1 MTQPHVPIPPPAD
14 TVARRR
20 REPWDGP
27 LTGEAIPPPPPPAAV
42 GLPRPREG
50 IEAGLTAGD
59 VVHVPPEVL
68 GVIGFGEVVDR
79 ALELLLGSQPA
90 TPCLVGPSGSG
101 RTTALAALTAALA
114 DRGSAGSGAAPR
126 LLRVRAEV
134 VLGARRGET
143 LREVVGALDEGAV
156 LALDDVEVL
165 IGLASPAVDFDLR
178 GVVRSIVS
186 RPEHRVILTVDAAHV
201 ARLRREEAELW
212 DELAIIDLPEPD
224 ATTLAAIAT
233 RRRAVHE
240 QRDGVTV
247 DAAAADRAAS
257 PAGPG
262 EGRAHPGLLVDRL
275 DRAVTRALI
284 DRRSAVTA
292 DDVEVPEVD
301 RGWAEVDLASLRER
315 IRGRVLGQDRM
326 VDAVVDRLELTSLRL
341 DVNPHRPNGVFLFV
355 GPSGVGKTALAK
367 ALAEESFGSSG
378 GLVRLDMSEYSD
390 DNSVSRLF
398 GPPPG
403 YIGSDLPAG
412 WLTTKVRERPV
423 SVVLLDEIEKA
434 HPTVW
439 TTFLQVLDDGRLT
452 DTTGETTSFAETV
465 VIMTSNLGTR
475 SFTRSPVGFDAGS
488 DDQAEA
494 DVRAELRRVMPPE
507 LIGRIDE
514 VLVLEPLSLEVVERI
529 AAREVA
535 LGIQRLAERGWVIDV
550 APGIVEH
557 LAGLD
562 FDPSLGA
569 RHLQRNLERW
579 LLRPAVALPP
589 GRLRAR
595 VDGDSIVVEPD
606 VR

>member
-1 MTQPHVPIPPPAD
+1 
-14 TVARRR
+14 
-20 REPWDGP
+20 
-27 LTGEAIPPPPPPAAV
+27 
-42 GLPRPREG
+42 
-50 IEAGLTAGD
+50 
-59 VVHVPPEVL
+59 
-68 GVIGFGEVVDR
+68 
-79 ALELLLGSQPA
+79 
-90 TPCLVGPSGSG
+90 
-101 RTTALAALTAALA
+101 
-114 DRGSAGSGAAPR
+114 
-126 LLRVRAEV
+126 
-134 VLGARRGET
+134 
-143 LREVVGALDEGAV
+143 
-156 LALDDVEVL
+156 
-165 IGLASPAVDFDLR
+165 
-178 GVVRSIVS
+178 
-186 RPEHRVILTVDAAHV
+186 
-201 ARLRREEAELW
+201 
-212 DELAIIDLPEPD
+212 
-224 ATTLAAIAT
+224 
-233 RRRAVHE
+233 
-240 QRDGVTV
+240 
-247 DAAAADRAAS
+247 
-257 PAGPG
+257 
-262 EGRAHPGLLVDRL
+262 
-275 DRAVTRALI
+275 
-284 DRRSAVTA
+284 
-292 DDVEVPEVD
+292 
-301 RGWAEVDLASLRER
+301 
-315 IRGRVLGQDRM
+315 
-326 VDAVVDRLELTSLRL
+326 
-341 DVNPHRPNGVFLFV
+341 
-355 GPSGVGKTALAK
+355 
-367 ALAEESFGSSG
+367 
-378 GLVRLDMSEYSD
+378 VRLDMSEYSD